1 MDGWFEPS
9 HKIAF
14 SYTLLNY
21 QRSKHCTMMKAPNSL
36 LLSCIL
42 ALAVRA
48 IEFNPSQSCWTN
60 VDPDYDFY
68 PVKVQADHSQF
79 WSVEY
84 HNTYKIVKNL
94 LK

>member
-1 MDGWFEPS
+1 
-9 HKIAF
+9 
-14 SYTLLNY
+14 
-21 QRSKHCTMMKAPNSL
+21 MKAPNSL

-48 IEFNPSQSCWTN
+48 QEFNPSQSCWTN

-84 HNTYKIVKNL
+84 YNTYKIIKNKYNQKMYVVFL
-94 LK
+94 RLHKSQITCS